1 MSSYS
6 EKIHSFKSLVD
17 ECMWLFN
24 VVWVSF
30 NKYAN
35 YKKIITSFYKY
46 VPYNSN
52 AYLMITK

>member
-6 EKIHSFKSLVD
+6 EKIHGFKSLVD
-17 ECMWLFN
+17 ECMWQIK
-24 VVWVSF
+24 VVRVF
-30 NKYAN
+30 FLQALL
-35 YKKIITSFYKY
+35 IITSFCKY